1 MLIPA
6 RWLTVALL
14 NLAIAAALGALL
26 RFVFLHEVPGVEYR
40 NVMHAHSHGAMLGWV
55 FLALFAAYMQLAQ
68 PAAGRLRWYRRVF
81 WAAEATV
88 LGMFVAF
95 SWQGYGAV
103 SITLSTAH
111 MLLSYGAVVLLWPD
125 LRRQL
130 AGRAALPYLLAGLG
144 SVVVSTLGL
153 WALAGI
159 MSRPHPNTELYYL
172 AIQFFLHFQLNSW
185 FAFGVLGLVLSY
197 FEAQQLPLHRGLLRR
212 AFWLLVPS
220 TFLTYGL
227 AVAWAERHPLVYAV
241 TGVGVVLQL
250 LGLATWLRA
259 VWPAW
264 LALLPRLS
272 PLLRALWAVGLG
284 SFAFKGLI
292 HAAVAVPYVAV
303 MAFTVRNYVIGFV
316 HLVTLGATTLTLLG
330 LLHQVG
336 ALHLQRPAARVGAG
350 LLLAGFLLTEALL
363 FVQGSMFWLNWS
375 FLPHYYL
382 LLLLASLPLP
392 AGALLLLASVRAS
405 RAEAAAPHGPRP
417 NASLHPIRTAE

>member
-1 MLIPA
+1 M
-6 RWLTVALL
+6 ALL
-14 NLAIAAALGALL
+14 NLVIAAALGALL
-26 RFVFLHEVPGVEYR
+26 RFIFLHEVAGVEYR
-40 NVMHAHSHGAMLGWV
+40 YLMHAHSHGAMLGWV
-55 FLALFAAYMQLAQ
+55 FLALFAGYTQLAR

-81 WAAEATV
+81 WAAEGAA

-95 SWQGYGAV
+95 SWQGYGVV
-103 SITLSTAH
+103 SITLSTLH
-111 MLLSYGAVVLLWPD
+111 LLLSYGAVALLWPD

-144 SVVVSTLGL
+144 SVVVSTLGV
-153 WALAGI
+153 WALAAI

-172 AIQFFLHFQLNSW
+172 AIQFFLHFQLNGW
-185 FAFGVLGLVLSY
+185 FAFGVLGLVLRY
-197 FEAQQLPLHRGLLRR
+197 FETQELPLRRGLLRL

-250 LGLATWLRA
+250 LGLACWLRA

-264 LALLPRLS
+264 QALRPRLS
-272 PLLRALWAVGLG
+272 PLLRALWTAGLG

-303 MAFTVRNYVIGFV
+303 MAFTVRNYVVGFI

-330 LLHQVG
+330 LLHQAG
-336 ALHLQRPAARVGAG
+336 ALRLERPLARLGAG

-363 FVQGSMFWLNWS
+363 FAQGSMFWLGWS

-382 LLLLASLPLP
+382 LLFLTSLLLP
-392 AGALLLLASVRAS
+392 AGALLLVTSAAPA
-405 RAEAAAPHGPRP
+405 RAEPVLP
-417 NASLHPIRTAE
+417 